1 MRQRIKKKNQEK
13 IHERDGVGH
22 YTAGLGGVG
31 TESAGRGPLGKDSL
45 GRGVSAQPDG
55 VQGAQPAEIWG
66 ERNSEDR
73 SLEAR
78 AHPAG

>member
-22 YTAGLGGVG
+22 YTVVLGGMG

-55 VQGAQPAEIWG
+55 VQRARPAEIWG
-66 ERNSEDR
+66 ERNSKDR
-73 SLEAR
+73 SLEAT
-78 AHPAG
+78 AHLAC

>member
-1 MRQRIKKKNQEK
+1 MR
-13 IHERDGVGH
+13 ERECW
-22 YTAGLGGVG
+22 ARGGVG

-55 VQGAQPAEIWG
+55 VQRARPAEIWG
-66 ERNSEDR
+66 DRNSKDR
-73 SLEAR
+73 SLEAT